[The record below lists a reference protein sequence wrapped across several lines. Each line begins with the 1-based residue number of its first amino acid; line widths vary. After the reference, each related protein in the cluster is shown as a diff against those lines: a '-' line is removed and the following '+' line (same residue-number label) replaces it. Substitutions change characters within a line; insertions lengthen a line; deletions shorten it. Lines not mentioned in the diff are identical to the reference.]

1 MSSITLTTAYN
12 TTKVICNNT
21 TIKQIWVKEGTKD
34 KVQVYQAWK
43 TEAYTAYTN
52 HSEKCMN
59 ATAQLTA
66 YSAKHFVSARVNSS
80 YVAYSFNFLVK
91 INSVASSNSAAYAK
105 FYYYNPDGTLTAS
118 KTVYA
123 TDSAGTKLNNTYAYK
138 SVYGNYSDYD
148 SKQYKGTL
156 KWILSTALNGKT
168 VDSSTSSSTATC
180 PVVLYDK
187 TYSASAV
194 TGYQGGDCYRGYQTS
209 YTAYRNVEDNG

>member
-12 TTKVICNNT
+12 TTKVICNNRS
-21 TIKQIWVKEGTKD
+21 IKQIWVKEGTKD

-66 YSAKHFVSARVNSS
+66 YSAKYFASANRYSS

-91 INSVASSNSAAYAK
+91 INSVASSNSAAYAN

-123 TDSAGTKLNNTYAYK
+123 TDSTGTKLNSTYAYK
-138 SVYGNYSDYD
+138 SVYGNRSDYD

-156 KWILSTALNGKT
+156 KWILSTASSGQT
-168 VDSSTSSSTATC
+168 VDSSTSSTTVSC
-180 PVVLYDK
+180 PTVLNDE

-194 TGYQGGDCYRGYQTS
+194 TGYKGGDCYRGYQTS